1 MINCDYCGDWYHPSC
16 ISIDPEDIE
25 KIEEFSC
32 FLCYERIGI
41 RYDRIKRQII
51 TYSEFSALFK
61 ECEGKFSCDEIRE
74 IRKIAERV
82 GEWKNEAKE
91 LLESGLM
98 LKEIKK
104 IYETDST
111 LIEEQQYLYDGKIMK
126 ALVEYEGLPIIME
139 ERDLLLSLLRK
150 RDWLREAFQSIYKK
164 NSYRNIKNLIKEKY
178 AFDDEEFVEPV
189 EQLQKILGVIQEYNQ
204 TLQDILKNSS
214 NMKELKQFFENEE
227 VSKYNFDLFD
237 KTKKKMEQFEGILS
251 EIRLE
256 MQNKDKRKLPG
267 LVNRAEKLGI
277 HDNILDEARKL
288 YS

>member
-1 MINCDYCGDWYHPSC
+1 M
-16 ISIDPEDIE
+16 
-25 KIEEFSC
+25 
-32 FLCYERIGI
+32 
-41 RYDRIKRQII
+41 
-51 TYSEFSALFK
+51 
-61 ECEGKFSCDEIRE
+61 
-74 IRKIAERV
+74 
-82 GEWKNEAKE
+82 
-91 LLESGLM
+91 
-98 LKEIKK
+98 
-104 IYETDST
+104 
-111 LIEEQQYLYDGKIMK
+111 IEEQQYLYDGKIMK